1 MTIIILIVMQMV
13 LLIMMFMMVL
23 PDNDNVDHV
32 DFCVDSGQN
41 KHDDEEGGRRRSEQ
55 GDDHVFI
62 CASVGDDHDARDVV
76 LSAMNTVFLMRM
88 R

>member
-1 MTIIILIVMQMV
+1 MLIVV
-13 LLIMMFMMVL
+13 RISMMMKR
-23 PDNDNVDHV
+23 
-32 DFCVDSGQN
+32 GE
-41 KHDDEEGGRRRSEQ
+41 KEESEY
-55 GDDHVFI
+55 GDDHVFT